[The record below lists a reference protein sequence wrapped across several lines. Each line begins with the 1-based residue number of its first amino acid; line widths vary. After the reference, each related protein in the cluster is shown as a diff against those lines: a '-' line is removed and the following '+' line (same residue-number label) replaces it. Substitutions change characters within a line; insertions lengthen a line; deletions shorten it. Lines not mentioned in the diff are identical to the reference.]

1 MRALNRA
8 IEDAADFS
16 AFRDALTRR
25 NPNLIEAEQQQP
37 RDGENRAQRRARER
51 AERKTAQKT
60 KARA

>member
-1 MRALNRA
+1 MRMMNRA
-8 IEDAADFS
+8 IEDASAFT

-25 NPNLIEAEQQQP
+25 NPNLTEAEQQP

-51 AERKTAQKT
+51 AERKAAQKT